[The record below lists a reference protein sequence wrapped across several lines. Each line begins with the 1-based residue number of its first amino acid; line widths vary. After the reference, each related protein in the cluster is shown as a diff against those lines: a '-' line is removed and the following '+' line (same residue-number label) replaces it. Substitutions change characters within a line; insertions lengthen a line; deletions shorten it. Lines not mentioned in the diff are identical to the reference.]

1 MKIEKVDPFDYPLW
15 TKEEI
20 MKDLEVRPN
29 LDHGLE
35 VQYVD
40 KGDEYET
47 KKESR
52 TISVYLDINKL
63 EQ

>member
-35 VQYVD
+35 V
-40 KGDEYET
+40 
-47 KKESR
+47 
-52 TISVYLDINKL
+52 
-63 EQ
+63 